1 LLFNAVALTFL
12 LLTVVGLNAQGNP
25 VRKIVVFNS
34 TVNQPAQEAIIKGV
48 GGTVLKPL
56 PIINGM
62 SVLLPDRAS
71 ERALEERIGVLRVEE
86 DAQVKA
92 LAKPPWA
99 GGGNSTQPPQ
109 VLEWNIDRIDAELA
123 WNTSRGTSVKVAIID
138 TGIDKDH
145 PDLMANLKGGIN
157 FVPRGWK
164 VDPEAWDDDN
174 GHGTHVA
181 GIAAAVDNEIG
192 VIGASPEAYLYAV
205 KVLDRTG
212 SGYVSD
218 VIAGIQWAIDND
230 MDVINMSLGTDSD
243 IQSLHDAVDAAY
255 AANIVVVAAAGN
267 DGDTDPDSDVDYPA
281 AYSSVIAVAA
291 TDSEDIRASWSSD
304 GTEVELAAPGV
315 EVRSTWK
322 GGKYKVLSG
331 TSMASPHV
339 AGTVALILAT
349 SVPSTYDADSDGFW
363 DPVEVRAVLQ
373 ETADDLGDSGF
384 DVYYGYGLVD
394 SEESVTGVQ
403 TNP

>member
-1 LLFNAVALTFL
+1 
-12 LLTVVGLNAQGNP
+12 
-25 VRKIVVFNS
+25 
-34 TVNQPAQEAIIKGV
+34 
-48 GGTVLKPL
+48 
-56 PIINGM
+56 
-62 SVLLPDRAS
+62 
-71 ERALEERIGVLRVEE
+71 
-86 DAQVKA
+86 
-92 LAKPPWA
+92 
-99 GGGNSTQPPQ
+99 
-109 VLEWNIDRIDAELA
+109 
-123 WNTSRGTSVKVAIID
+123 
-138 TGIDKDH
+138 
-145 PDLMANLKGGIN
+145 
-157 FVPRGWK
+157 